1 MANLIS
7 PELRRRLKRTAV
19 GAGLDAALLLKSL
32 GAMKAAAGVGAI
44 FTLHHVRP
52 YSPLPF
58 SPNRHLE
65 VTPQFLDRAIRELKA
80 EGRIFVAL
88 DELPQRIAA
97 GGATRFAAFTL
108 DDGNRNNVEH
118 ALPVFERHSVPVTI
132 FVAKG
137 LSERTHSMWWETL
150 SVLLRERHTLAFDFG
165 RGLERLD
172 LGDLEQKQL
181 AFERFAAFVHGTD
194 EMEAV
199 SAIDWLAEDEGI
211 QPLEIV
217 RALIMDFGELQALAR
232 HPWCLSAPIRS
243 AIGRSQGSAR
253 GSRLRHP
260 RIGRLCGGHHRPTP
274 DHRCLSLRYGQRG
287 IRTRGTDR
295 GEPWFH
301 RRRDDA
307 TGHRAFHGS
316 SADDAAAAY
325 FTERILPEAPL
336 RRGPGFRHSHADG
349 RKGMTGQGYMRTLS
363 QAASSAV
370 RRNSMRS

>member
-1 MANLIS
+1 MANFIS

-58 SPNRHLE
+58 APNRHLE
-65 VTPQFLDRAIRELKA
+65 VTPQFLDRTIRELKA
-80 EGRIFVAL
+80 EGRTFVAL

-97 GGATRFAAFTL
+97 GGGTRFAALTL

-118 ALPVFERHSVPVTI
+118 AMPVFERHGVPVTI

-165 RGLERLD
+165 RGSERLD

-199 SAIDWLAEDEGI
+199 SAIDWLAEDEDI

-232 HPWCLSAPIRS
+232 HPLVSLGAHTVSHRALARLSPAEVAFEIRES
-243 AIGRSQGSAR
+243 ADYVAAITGRRPTTVAYPYGTASAVSAR
-253 GSRLRHP
+253 EAQIAASLGFTVGVTTRPGTVPSTAAAPMTLLP
-260 RIGRLCGGHHRPTP
+260 RI
-274 DHRCLSLRYGQRG
+274 SLNGYYQKPRYVEALASG
-287 IRTRGTDR
+287 IPMRMIG
-295 GEPWFH
+295 
-301 RRRDDA
+301 
-307 TGHRAFHGS
+307 
-316 SADDAAAAY
+316 
-325 FTERILPEAPL
+325 
-336 RRGPGFRHSHADG
+336 
-349 RKGMTGQGYMRTLS
+349 KG
-363 QAASSAV
+363 
-370 RRNSMRS
+370 